1 MKRNITSTVAGLLLF
16 ASVAT
21 TTTAGIIYDGG
32 APDQAGQL
40 FAQGPGAAAM
50 TFTLGPGLNTVTDAH
65 WWGGCFPAITC
76 GPSPDFELSFYTDNA
91 GAVGTLIGSP
101 IDVGT
106 AHQTSTGNVIGPP
119 IAPQWDEYSYSATFA
134 PVTLTA
140 GVQYWFAIS
149 NTAAEPAGAFGV
161 ETTSTA
167 PAGALASITFD
178 GTTWLPLPQQLSFN
192 LTNDVVGIPE
202 PATIALFG
210 IGLAG
215 LAASRRR
222 KPGRGEHC

>member
-1 MKRNITSTVAGLLLF
+1 MKRNITGTLAGLLLV
-16 ASVAT
+16 ASVAGT
-21 TTTAGIIYDGG
+21 STAGIIYDGG
-32 APDQAGQL
+32 APDQGGQL

-65 WWGGCFPAITC
+65 WWGGCFPSITC

-91 GAVGTLIGSP
+91 GTVGALIGSP

-106 AHQTSTGNVIGPP
+106 AHQTSTGNLIGPP

-134 PVTLTA
+134 PVPLSA
-140 GVQYWFAIS
+140 GVQYWLAIS

-161 ETTSTA
+161 ETTSNA
-167 PAGALASITFD
+167 PAGALASISFD

-192 LTNDVVGIPE
+192 LTNDVVGVPE
-202 PATIALFG
+202 PATLALFG
-210 IGLAG
+210 IALAG
-215 LAASRRR
+215 FAAARRFR
-222 KPGRGEHC
+222 RS